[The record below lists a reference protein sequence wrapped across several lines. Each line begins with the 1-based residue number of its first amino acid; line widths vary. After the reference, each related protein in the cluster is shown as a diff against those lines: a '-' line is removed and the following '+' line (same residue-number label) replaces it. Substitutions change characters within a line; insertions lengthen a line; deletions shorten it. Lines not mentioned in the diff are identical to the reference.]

1 MKRPVKDAAGH
12 WKVRVAVRADI
23 DAMHAVRTAVRE
35 NRLVSAV
42 IGGADYA
49 REIEVTG
56 RGWVAEL
63 DGRIVGFAVGN
74 ARDGN
79 IWALFVH
86 PHHEGRGIGRQLHDA
101 LVAWL
106 FVTGLT
112 RLWLTTDPR
121 TRAFGFYRAA
131 GWRATGTTQHG
142 EQRFELAPGDW
153 RR

>member
-1 MKRPVKDAAGH
+1 MKRTVKDAAAQ
-12 WKVRVAVRADI
+12 WKLRVAVRADI
-23 DAMHAVRTAVRE
+23 DAMHALRMAVRE

-42 IGGADYA
+42 IGAADYE

-63 DGRIVGFAVGN
+63 DGRVVGFAIGN

-79 IWALFVH
+79 VWALCVD
-86 PHHEGRGIGRQLHDA
+86 PDHEGRGIGRQLHDV
-101 LVAWL
+101 LIAWL
-106 FVTGLT
+106 FESGLT

-131 GWRATGTTQHG
+131 GWRATGTTPQG
-142 EQRFELAPGDW
+142 EQRFELAPVDW
-153 RR
+153 RH